1 VWPLSAYTLNPA
13 VFPVLLG
20 GAALVAVAVVRPDF
34 GLAAALAL
42 APLTNFE
49 LHSGGTFAKPFHIVL
64 PMIAFAILGYGAIL
78 GRGVRIRSVWAAPAA
93 VGVFVVVALVSAM
106 HALQP
111 SHSVT
116 KLFLLISAVT
126 LFFAVLQVATDARR
140 LKVIVGGAIL
150 GLLIAAAQG
159 LEQRYAGLPGA
170 IGFVTNGRF
179 VARVQ
184 GSFGHPNDYG
194 GYLAFMLPL
203 AAGVAFSRAFSG
215 RLRMLALFATVAA
228 LPALA
233 FSYARGAMLALA
245 VASLLWLAFARPR
258 LAIVAAAA
266 AGILLFAFAPSAL
279 RDRFDP
285 KAGQQDVPV
294 RADIWGSAVDIYS
307 AHPVL
312 GVGVGNFPV
321 AYAALPSTLAN
332 ASQRRLLNQHGLL
345 IPPHAQ
351 NLYLNVLAEGGILGV
366 AALTL
371 LALAIVRTVAAGVR
385 ARAPDA
391 RLVAGALGAS
401 FVTVALHSIL
411 DVTLL
416 SELAF
421 PFFGLLAVCVAFVAL
436 DRDERATS

>member
-1 VWPLSAYTLNPA
+1 VSAYTLNAA
-13 VFPVLLG
+13 VFPVLLA
-20 GAALVAVAVVRPDF
+20 GAALVAVAVVRPEY
-34 GLAAALAL
+34 GVAAALAF
-42 APLTNFE
+42 APLTNFQ
-49 LHSGGTFAKPFHIVL
+49 LSAVGGTFSKPFHIVL
-64 PMIAFAILGYGAIL
+64 PLMAFAILAYGLML
-78 GRGVRIRSVWAAPAA
+78 GNGVRLRSVWWAPAA
-93 VGVFVVVALVSAM
+93 VAVFVVVALASAIN
-106 HALQP
+106 ALQP
-111 SHSVT
+111 SESVT
-116 KLFLLISAVT
+116 KLFLLISAAA
-126 LFFAVLQVATDARR
+126 LFFAVLQVATDRRR
-140 LKVIVGGAIL
+140 LRVIVGGAIL

-194 GYLAFMLPL
+194 GYLAFILPL
-203 AAGVAFSRAFSG
+203 AAGVAFSRAFSR
-215 RLRMLALFATVAA
+215 RLRMLGLFAAVAA
-228 LPALA
+228 APALV
-233 FSYARGAMLALA
+233 FSYARGAILALA
-245 VASLLWLAFARPR
+245 VAALAWLAFARPR
-258 LAIVAAAA
+258 IAIVAAGGAA
-266 AGILLFAFAPSAL
+266 LLLFAFAPAAL

-285 KAGQQDVPV
+285 KASQQDVPL
-294 RADIWGSAVDIYS
+294 RADIWGSAIDIYT

-321 AYAALPSTLAN
+321 AYASLPSTLAN

-351 NLYLNVLAEGGILGV
+351 NLYLNVLAEEGIIGV
-366 AALTL
+366 AALAL
-371 LALAIVRTVAAGVR
+371 LALAAIRAVGGGVR

-391 RLVAGALGAS
+391 RLVAAALGTG

-421 PFFGLLAVCVAFVAL
+421 PFFGLLAVCVAFVSL
-436 DRDERATS
+436 DGEKAGSTT

>member
-1 VWPLSAYTLNPA
+1 M
-13 VFPVLLG
+13 G
-20 GAALVAVAVVRPDF
+20 GAALVAVAVVRPEY
-34 GLAAALAL
+34 GLAAALML
-42 APLTNFE
+42 APLTNFQ
-49 LHSGGTFAKPFHIVL
+49 LHAVGGAFAKPFHIVL
-64 PMIAFAILGYGAIL
+64 PLIAFSILAYGVILGD
-78 GRGVRIRSVWAAPAA
+78 GVRLRSVWSAPAA
-93 VGVFVVVALVSAM
+93 VAVFVVVGLISAM

-111 SHSVT
+111 SQSVT
-116 KLFLLISAVT
+116 KLFLLISAVG
-126 LFFAVLQVATDARR
+126 LFFAVLQVGTDARR

-179 VARVQ
+179 VARAQ

-194 GYLAFMLPL
+194 GYLAFVLPL

-215 RLRMLALFATVAA
+215 RLRALALSATLVA

-233 FSYARGAMLALA
+233 FSYARGAMLALST
-245 VASLLWLAFARPR
+245 ASLAWLAFARPR
-258 LAIVAAAA
+258 LALVAAGAA
-266 AGILLFAFAPSAL
+266 AVLLFVFAPAAL

-285 KAGQQDVPV
+285 KATQQDVPL

-307 AHPVL
+307 GHPAL

-321 AYAALPSTLAN
+321 AYAALPSTLAH

-345 IPPHAQ
+345 VPPHAQ
-351 NLYLNVLAEGGILGV
+351 NLYLNVLAEEGILGV
-366 AALTL
+366 GALTL
-371 LALAIVRTVAAGVR
+371 LALAIIRAVAGGIR

-391 RLVAGALGAS
+391 RVVAGALGTS
-401 FVTVALHSIL
+401 FVTVALHSVL

-421 PFFGLLAVCVAFVAL
+421 PFFGLLAVCVAFVSL
-436 DRDERATS
+436 DREEPATS